1 MLAHFFKDIA
11 VANLR
16 ADEAQILALKIAF
29 KAKVRHHC
37 RNDTPASKFAAA
49 AHSAAK
55 QRHDLVAIDHA
66 AMFVHN
72 DKPVCI
78 AIKSDT
84 NIRASSHHG
93 FLQRCDMRRSDLV
106 VDILAIWFDANRR
119 HFRAKLPNRSR
130 RYLVSGPVGAI

>member
-1 MLAHFFKDIA
+1 M
-11 VANLR
+11 
-16 ADEAQILALKIAF
+16 ALKIAF
-29 KAKVRHHC
+29 KAKVRHHG
-37 RNDTPASKFAAA
+37 RDDPAASELAAA

-106 VDILAIWFDANRR
+106 VDILAIWFNANRR
-119 HFRAKLPNRSR
+119 HFRAKFPNRSR
-130 RYLVSGPVGAI
+130 RYLIGGSVGAI